1 MMYCVR
7 QSCAQVVVQTEKA
20 REDLGWSLVHQGA
33 AAGHEGGNV
42 LPLAVEQR
50 CCRLVAIVQRVEARA
65 VAI

>member
-1 MMYCVR
+1 MTYRLR
-7 QSCAQVVVQTEKA
+7 QSCAQAVVQTVKA

-50 CCRLVAIVQRVEARA
+50 CCRLVAIVQRVAARA
-65 VAI
+65 AAI